1 MIHRRC
7 LTAAVVLLALGRVSH
22 GLAAEGSQLSEL
34 FYQLQILQ
42 QEITTLRGTVEEQA
56 YQIEQLKR
64 AQSEQYRNV
73 DQRLLALQQGA
84 AQVPRQSSADQS
96 AAAAGASAQSG
107 ATAAPAVSASS
118 DAALTDEQREYNA
131 AYALIGEKRYDEALR
146 AFNRLIVDYPGGA
159 LTGNALYWLGE
170 LYLAQD
176 QTERARAQFIQVLD
190 LYPDHPKVPD
200 TLFKL
205 GVTYDRLGDN
215 YRALEY
221 LNQVRAEH
229 PQHKAA
235 TLAAEYAT
243 EMQ

>member
-1 MIHRRC
+1 MRHSRWSARVAL
-7 LTAAVVLLALGRVSH
+7 LTAALSGAVQGQ
-22 GLAAEGSQLSEL
+22 AAEGSQLSEL
-34 FYQLQILQ
+34 FYQLQVLQ
-42 QEITTLRGTVEEQA
+42 QEVTTLRGTVEEQA

-73 DQRLLALQQGA
+73 DQRLLALQQGSETARPAGNAQA
-84 AQVPRQSSADQS
+84 ASTV
-96 AAAAGASAQSG
+96 AAAPSG
-107 ATAAPAVSASS
+107 AAGDAPPNSTS